1 MKKKTFIA
9 LLATFLIM
17 PLGMAL
23 ANGSNGKQD
32 KTDKPHFNMGF
43 FKKEWKEKNKKM
55 IENWKKNRENKKN
68 FKKTAKTLRR
78 ALTHASNAM
87 RTIEKCMRK
96 CSKT

>member
-68 FKKTAKTLRR
+68 LKK
-78 ALTHASNAM
+78 N
-87 RTIEKCMRK
+87 
-96 CSKT
+96 